1 MDKRTSSFS
10 AGPVRIRVTTAAP
23 AKAPKERLTRDRIVD
38 AALDQMREHGYEAVS
53 MRSIA
58 RALDTGP
65 ASLYAHVAN
74 REQLDQLL
82 VERVTRLV
90 PIPEPD
96 PERWDEQLRTMLLD
110 LLEVYRAHPGV
121 ARATMGM
128 IPTEPA
134 SLRAAE
140 ALATLCRVGG
150 IDDQHTAWALDMFS
164 LYIGAVAVEE
174 DIWIER
180 AKAAAAAGETLDEEQ
195 MVAEVRSLFESLPE
209 EQFPALTSMAAVMT
223 SGTGEDRV
231 RFAVE
236 LLVAGL
242 RAVSAGSGTAGG

>member
-1 MDKRTSSFS
+1 MEKRTKSFT
-10 AGPVRIRVTTAAP
+10 AGPIRVRVTTPAP
-23 AKAPKERLTRDRIVD
+23 SQPPKERLTRERIVD
-38 AALDQMREHGYEAVS
+38 AALDLMREDGYEAVS

-96 PERWDEQLRTMLLD
+96 PARWDEQLRTMMLD
-110 LLEVYRAHPGV
+110 ILAIYRAHPGV

-140 ALATLCRVGG
+140 AMAALCRIGG
-150 IDDQHTAWALDMFS
+150 IQDQHTAWALDMFS

-174 DIWIER
+174 DIWLER
-180 AKAAAAAGETLDEEQ
+180 AKAAAAAGDTLDEEQ
-195 MVAEVRSLFESLPE
+195 MVEEVRALFESLPGE
-209 EQFPALTSMAAVMT
+209 EFPALNSMAAVMT

-242 RAVSAGSGTAGG
+242 RAVSATPRA

>member
-1 MDKRTSSFS
+1 MEKRTKSFT
-10 AGPVRIRVTTAAP
+10 AGPIRVRVTTPAP
-23 AKAPKERLTRDRIVD
+23 AQPAKERLTRDRIVD
-38 AALDQMREHGYEAVS
+38 VALDQMREHGYEAVS

-82 VERVTRLV
+82 VERVTSLV

-96 PERWDEQLRTMLLD
+96 PQRWDEQLRTMLLD
-110 LLEVYRAHPGV
+110 ILAIYRDHPGV

-128 IPTEPA
+128 IPTEPS

-140 ALATLCRVGG
+140 AMAAFCRAGG
-150 IDDQHTAWALDMFS
+150 IPAQHTAWALDMFS

-174 DIWIER
+174 DIWLER
-180 AKAAAAAGETLDEEQ
+180 AKRAAASGDTLDEEQ
-195 MVAEVRSLFESLPE
+195 MVAEVRDLFESLPSE
-209 EQFPALTSMAAVMT
+209 EFPALNSMAAVMT
-223 SGTGEDRV
+223 SGTGDDRV
-231 RFAVE
+231 RWAVE

-242 RAVSAGSGTAGG
+242 RAVSTTSGG